1 MGAPFTLSDF
11 ITWGMTHSPSEHYAL
26 ILDDHGSGLG
36 GLAWDDTSGGDFIN
50 LPELKLALDTAYAA
64 TNEKIDVLYMAMCL
78 MGMLEDAYQVRG
90 LADYYVASENL
101 QTTYSQYLTGFD
113 GLMDPAQAAVALAA
127 AYSAEMEARGKRY
140 TISVV
145 DLLQLDPLVTAT
157 NGLGQALADSMGTIS
172 GTLTTVAALVQR
184 YDNKAPHGSIT
195 TADTYMD
202 LYDFAGLI
210 TANLGGEPGIVA
222 AANAVKTAI
231 DNYILYEA
239 HASLPNYNLDNSHGV
254 SIFYPAIAS
263 SFYNEA
269 NYDFAVGADWGGG
282 LGADGPAQ
290 STTWG
295 GFLVDYFQA
304 TQAGGPDDPFPPE
317 LIAKTFE
324 FFEIFL
330 PVIER

>member
-1 MGAPFTLSDF
+1 
-11 ITWGMTHSPSEHYAL
+11 
-26 ILDDHGSGLG
+26 
-36 GLAWDDTSGGDFIN
+36 
-50 LPELKLALDTAYAA
+50 
-64 TNEKIDVLYMAMCL
+64 
-78 MGMLEDAYQVRG
+78 
-90 LADYYVASENL
+90 
-101 QTTYSQYLTGFD
+101 
-113 GLMDPAQAAVALAA
+113 MDPAQAAVALAA
-127 AYSAEMEARGKRY
+127 AYSAEMEARGERY

-145 DLLQLDPLVTAT
+145 DLSQLDPLVTAT
-157 NGLGQALADSMGTIS
+157 NALGQALADPMGTIS
-172 GTLTTVAALVQR
+172 GTLTTVAGLVQR
-184 YDNKAPHGSIT
+184 YDNKAPHGKPGNIT
-195 TADTYMD
+195 TADTYID

-210 TANLGGEPGIVA
+210 AANLGGEPGIVA

-263 SFYNEA
+263 SFYNPA

-304 TQAGGPDDPFPPE
+304 TQPGGPDDPFPPE

>member
-1 MGAPFTLSDF
+1 
-11 ITWGMTHSPSEHYAL
+11 
-26 ILDDHGSGLG
+26 
-36 GLAWDDTSGGDFIN
+36 LAWDDTSGGDFIN
-50 LPELKLALDTAYAA
+50 LPELKLALDTAYDA

-127 AYSAEMEARGKRY
+127 AYSAEMEARGERY

-157 NGLGQALADSMGTIS
+157 NGLGQALAGSMGTLS

-184 YDNKAPHGSIT
+184 YDNKAPRGSIT

-239 HASLPNYNLDNSHGV
+239 HASLPGYNLDNSHGV